1 MRALAPGPA
10 RPLVQLAVVFLLVV
24 APLLLGD
31 FRLFLLTEILIFGL
45 FAASLDLLVGYTG
58 LLSLGHA
65 AYLGVGSYATALIAI
80 HLTDNVFAG
89 LAAGVASSCI
99 VAAATGWLAVRT
111 RGVYFLMLTLA
122 FAQLLFTL
130 AITWDSLTHG
140 ANGLP
145 TPKPT
150 LGPGDSGGALDG
162 GTAFYYYA
170 LVAFLFGLGLLRA
183 VVASPFGRALVGI
196 RENESRMRSLGY
208 ATSRYKLAAFC
219 LAGAVA
225 GFAGSLTVQQ
235 SSFMSPSGV
244 SFEVSAL
251 ALIAVIIGGRATLV
265 GAVLGSAFVFVI
277 RDELSS
283 AFNEHWRLVLGLVFI
298 GVVYLLP
305 RGISGLSARVGGLL
319 TRRTERAAG
328 EPA

>member
-1 MRALAPGPA
+1 MRALAPGRAA
-10 RPLVQLAVVFLLVV
+10 RLVQLALVALLAM

-89 LAAGVASSCI
+89 IAAAVLSSGV

-150 LGPGDSGGALDG
+150 LGPGDGGGALDG

-170 LVAFLFGLGLLRA
+170 LVAFLIGFGLLRA
-183 VVASPFGRALVGI
+183 IVASPFGRTLVGI
-196 RENESRMRSLGY
+196 RENEARMRSLGY
-208 ATSRYKLAAFC
+208 GVARYRLAVFC
-219 LAGAVA
+219 IAGAVA
-225 GFAGSLTVQQ
+225 GFAGSLTVQH
-235 SSFMSPSGV
+235 SNYMSPSGI
-244 SFEVSAL
+244 SFEVSTL

-265 GAVLGSAFVFVI
+265 GAVLGSAFVFII

-283 AFNEHWRLVLGLVFI
+283 AFNEHWRLVLGVVFI

-305 RGISGLSARVGGLL
+305 RGLSGLPARTGLL
-319 TRRTERAAG
+319 SRRIQTTAG
-328 EPA
+328 GSA

>member
-1 MRALAPGPA
+1 MTVFASGLAP
-10 RPLVQLAVVFLLVV
+10 RLVQLSVLALLAT
-24 APLLLGD
+24 APVLLGD

-45 FAASLDLLVGYTG
+45 FAASLDLLIGYTG

-65 AYLGVGSYATALIAI
+65 AYLGVGSYATALVAI
-80 HLTDNVFAG
+80 HITDNAF
-89 LAAGVASSCI
+89 AGVAIAVLASG
-99 VAAATGWLAVRT
+99 VAAAATGWLAVRT

-150 LGPGDSGGALDG
+150 LHPGDDGGALDG
-162 GTAFYYYA
+162 GSAFYYYA
-170 LVAFLFGLGLLRA
+170 LVAFLVGMALLRA
-183 VVASPFGRALVGI
+183 IVTSPFGRTLIGI
-196 RENESRMRSLGY
+196 RENEPRMRSLGY
-208 ATSRYKLAAFC
+208 GVARYKLAAFC
-219 LAGAVA
+219 IAGAVA
-225 GFAGSLTVQQ
+225 GLAGALTVQHAK
-235 SSFMSPSGV
+235 FMSPSGV
-244 SFEVSAL
+244 SFEISAL

-265 GAVLGSAFVFVI
+265 GGVLGAAFVFVI

-298 GVVYLLP
+298 AVVYVLP
-305 RGISGLSARVGGLL
+305 RGLSGLAAKVGPLS
-319 TRRTERAAG
+319 RRIGGPAG
-328 EPA
+328 GRT